1 MVKVNFILEFERR
14 FKMEI
19 KFKSVDVNNAM
30 KNAIKDYE
38 NIDSL
43 NPRRYLRCYTKED
56 VTEILET
63 YICDCFLDM
72 LDERELMEVANS
84 PYKNT
89 RELAKMKLCS
99 LSEKGVTCKECYKN
113 KKAKLRREGIQL
125 DSIERKFRGSKR
137 CRAIQRMLEKRALH
151 ESKRG

>member
-72 LDERELMEVANS
+72 LDER
-84 PYKNT
+84 
-89 RELAKMKLCS
+89 
-99 LSEKGVTCKECYKN
+99 
-113 KKAKLRREGIQL
+113 
-125 DSIERKFRGSKR
+125 D
-137 CRAIQRMLEKRALH
+137 
-151 ESKRG
+151 